1 MRRLVWAAA
10 PLLLGTAC
18 QAATINLICED
29 QNLRGQAITTY
40 IIIDTDA
47 KTLEVREPVLTLRF
61 KDGTDD
67 QVVEVKLDM
76 IKFGNRVFSATID
89 RGTGL
94 VSFSTGRSVF
104 CTPLSARR
112 F

>member
-1 MRRLVWAAA
+1 MRRLTWAAA

-29 QNLRGQAITTY
+29 HNLRGQPITTY

-47 KTLEVREPVLTLRF
+47 KTLEVREPVITLRF

-67 QVVEVKLDM
+67 QVVEIKSDQ
-76 IKFGNRVFSATID
+76 IKFGNRAFSATID

-94 VSFSTGRSVF
+94 MTLTTGRTSF
-104 CTPLSARR
+104 CSPLPTRR

>member
-1 MRRLVWAAA
+1 MRRFIWAAG

-29 QNLRGQAITTY
+29 QNLRGQPITTY

-47 KTLEVREPVLTLRF
+47 KTLEVREPVITLKF

-67 QVVEVKLDM
+67 QVVEIKLDQ
-76 IKFGNRVFSATID
+76 IKFGNGAFSATLD

-94 VSFSTGRSVF
+94 MTLTTGRSLF
-104 CTPLSARR
+104 CTPLPTRR

>member
-1 MRRLVWAAA
+1 MRPLLWAAA
-10 PLLLGTAC
+10 PVLLGTAC

-29 QNLRGQAITTY
+29 HNLRGQAITTY

-47 KTLEVREPVLTLRF
+47 KTLEVREPVITLKF
-61 KDGTDD
+61 KDGNDD
-67 QVVEVKLDM
+67 QVVEIRSDM
-76 IKFGNRVFSATID
+76 IKFGNATFSAAID

-104 CTPLSARR
+104 CTPLPTRP

>member
-1 MRRLVWAAA
+1 MKRLIWAAG

-18 QAATINLICED
+18 QAATINLVCDD

-40 IIIDTDA
+40 IIIDIDA
-47 KTLEVREPVLTLRF
+47 KTLEVREPVITLKF
-61 KDGTDD
+61 TDGTDG
-67 QVVEVKLDM
+67 QVVEIRPDI

-94 VSFSTGRSVF
+94 VSFSTGRTVF
-104 CTPLSARR
+104 CAPLPTRR

>member
-10 PLLLGTAC
+10 PVLLGTAC

-29 QNLRGQAITTY
+29 HNLRGQAITTY
-40 IIIDTDA
+40 MIIDTDA
-47 KTLEVREPVLTLRF
+47 KTLEVREPVITLRF

-67 QVVEVKLDM
+67 QVVEIKSDQ
-76 IKFGNRVFSATID
+76 IKFGNRAFSATID

-104 CTPLSARR
+104 CTPLPTRR